1 MKELKEIS
9 SNYAMERSNDLFSQ
23 VVAKAYADGYR
34 QGYKDREDEIPV
46 DLRDRKTEFV
56 DLGLPSGTMWAAGYE
71 TDKNGELLFLT
82 YEKATAYSIPTEEQW
97 KELLDYCRFDFHYSS
112 SGFSFYGVTCIGP
125 NGKTIKFRSEGY
137 IVDAKL
143 VHKNVSYGGGGSV
156 YFWICNKG
164 NGVEK
169 EAVVISSGTNSIKN
183 FGLANVFSGYK
194 LPIRLVKT
202 K

>member
-1 MKELKEIS
+1 MEKLSEKAYSYAEENVLEILKE
-9 SNYAMERSNDLFSQ
+9 AF
-23 VVAKAYADGYR
+23 AKVYADGYHD
-34 QGYKDREDEIPV
+34 GYKDCKEEIPIDIRSV
-46 DLRDRKTEFV
+46 IEKYV
-56 DLGLPSGTMWAAGYE
+56 DLGLPSGTLWAAGYE

-112 SGFSFYGVTCIGP
+112 SGLSFYGVTCIGP
-125 NGKTIKFRSEGY
+125 NGNTIKFRSEGY
-137 IVDAKL
+137 MVDAKL

-183 FGLANVFSGYK
+183 FGLANVFSGYR
-194 LPIRLVKT
+194 LPIRLVK
-202 K
+202 KR